1 MEAQMNKASKHH
13 NPPPLRSEPRS
24 AKQAGRT
31 AAKILDEPTS
41 LPSAPSS
48 PDPGASLNSAALQIE
63 QQSQEPTPSLPPLHP
78 EHLADLRRSG
88 LTEETIRTLGI
99 RSERP
104 HDIPKLVGWNPPD
117 VTSALVFPYPGEDG
131 FCRVKVFP
139 PYTDKDGHT
148 VKYLQPPNSGCRLY
162 VPPRAASVLGDP
174 SKPLGWTE
182 GEKKA
187 AKACQ
192 EGIPC
197 IGLGGLWNWL
207 EDGKPI
213 AKLDEIAH
221 VDREEII
228 YADSDVWT
236 RPKLQQA
243 IYALGKEL
251 ESRGAKPLVAVITPG
266 PDGEKRG
273 LDDFLVQGGV
283 KGLATLKRI
292 FLKHK
297 AFSHT
302 DQWHKE
308 WRKRKE
314 QEGKPPPEA
323 IKLLDRMESVRLIHP
338 AQDFIDGIFLFG
350 VPAGDEVVLIT
361 SERKTISSSDL
372 PKGTRLDTRGF
383 DLCRFSR
390 EGITQFLSGA
400 TGAGHDLL
408 RRLERFFARFIVFRD
423 VRLALL
429 LATWTLGTYAHRVF
443 RVFPYLALRSPTKR
457 CGKSRVLDLLSLVAF
472 NASQRTLNPTEA
484 QLFRG
489 PSKNAGTLLLDE
501 VELLRGD
508 KETFQGLLQV
518 LNSRFE
524 RGGVVTRLHRTRDG
538 QFEEVKFPT
547 YAPLALAGINQLAD
561 TLEDRGLVIFMARK
575 LRSEPVARFTPGRLE
590 GEAQELR
597 DACYIWAL
605 THAADL
611 AEVYEADAFPAL
623 DTLDD
628 RARDLWESLLS
639 VALLADAEATEAG
652 EQADFAKILVALA
665 RNLSAVRDEGDT
677 MTAKLVEALEAIVEE
692 EQREV
697 FTPTELVKF
706 INAREGSDWP
716 GSTKALAGLLTPL
729 GLVARHDKIPVEGR
743 RKTVRHYHLDRD
755 LLVDLRRRYGS
766 PEETP
771 EEAQ

>member
-1 MEAQMNKASKHH
+1 MTTFAET
-13 NPPPLRSEPRS
+13 R
-24 AKQAGRT
+24 
-31 AAKILDEPTS
+31 
-41 LPSAPSS
+41 
-48 PDPGASLNSAALQIE
+48 AL
-63 QQSQEPTPSLPPLHP
+63 LHP
-78 EHLADLRRSG
+78 DHLTDLQRSG
-88 LTEETIRTLGI
+88 LSDQTIITLNI
-99 RSERP
+99 HSQRP
-104 HDIPKLVGWNPPD
+104 QDIPRLVGWDPPQ
-117 VTSALVFPYPGEDG
+117 VTSALVFPYPGEGG

-139 PYTDKDGHT
+139 PYKDKDGHT
-148 VKYLQPPNSGCRLY
+148 VKYLQPPTSGVHLY
-162 VPPRAASVLGDP
+162 IPSRAASVLGDP

-221 VDREEII
+221 VDREEIL

-236 RPKLQQA
+236 RPDLQKA
-243 IYALGKEL
+243 IYALGKDL
-251 ESRGAKPLVAVITPG
+251 ESRGGKPCVAVITPG

-273 LDDFLVQGGV
+273 LDDFLVQEGV
-283 KGLATLKRI
+283 EGLAALKRI
-292 FLKHK
+292 SLKHK
-297 AFSHT
+297 AFSHA

-314 QEGKPPPEA
+314 QEGKPPPADA
-323 IKLLDRMESVRLIHP
+323 IKLLDRIESVRLIHP

-350 VPAGDEVVLIT
+350 VPAGDDVLLIT
-361 SERKTISSSDL
+361 SERKAISSRDL

-383 DLCRFSR
+383 DLCRFSK
-390 EGITQFLSGA
+390 EGITRFLSGA
-400 TGAGHDLL
+400 TEAGHELL
-408 RRLERFFARFIVFRD
+408 RRLERFFTRFIVFRD
-423 VRLALL
+423 GRLPLL
-429 LATWTLGTYAHRVF
+429 LAAWSMGTYTHRVF

-457 CGKSRVLDLLSLVAF
+457 CGKSRVLDLISLVAF

-524 RGGVVTRLHRTRDG
+524 RGGVVTRLQKTKEG

-547 YAPLALAGINQLAD
+547 YAPLALAGINRLAD
-561 TLEDRGLVIFMARK
+561 TLEDRGLLIFMARK
-575 LRSEPVARFTPGRLE
+575 LRSEQVARFSPGRLE

-597 DACYIWAL
+597 DACYTWAL

-623 DTLDD
+623 DNLDD
-628 RARDLWESLLS
+628 RARDLWEPLLS
-639 VALLADAEATEAG
+639 VALLADAEANEAG

-677 MTAKLVEALEAIVEE
+677 TMAKLVEALEAIVEE
-692 EQREV
+692 GDRQT
-697 FTPTELVKF
+697 FTPSELFKVLSAK
-706 INAREGSDWP
+706 EGFEWLR
-716 GSTKALAGLLTPL
+716 STKALAGLLNPL
-729 GLVARHDKIPVEGR
+729 GLFS
-743 RKTVRHYHLDRD
+743 
-755 LLVDLRRRYGS
+755 LRRRYGGSIVRAYHLAPETVQDLRARYGDGAPES
-766 PEETP
+766 PTEGVET
-771 EEAQ
+771 